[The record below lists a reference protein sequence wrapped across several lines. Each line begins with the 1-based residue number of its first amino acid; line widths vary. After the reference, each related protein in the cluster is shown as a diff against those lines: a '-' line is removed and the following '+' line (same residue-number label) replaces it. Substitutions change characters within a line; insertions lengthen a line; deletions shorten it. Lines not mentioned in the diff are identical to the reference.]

1 MSNIQKFDSAIFP
14 KIEPVSETEKRPLWS
29 VMIPTFNDGD
39 YIIECIKSVLAQ
51 APDPET
57 MQICV
62 CDDCSVDQNTS
73 QKIKEIAGNR
83 VEYYRHP
90 QQVGHIRNFNTCLHK
105 AKGHLVHILHG
116 DDQLR
121 LGFYEKLTRVFESNQ
136 DIGAAFTRFIYIDD
150 KGHWRALSGL
160 EMDKPGI
167 FHSFLPQVAV
177 RHFILSAAMVVR
189 RQVYENVGGFC
200 PQVPSYEDWDMWK
213 RVGTV
218 SSVWYD
224 PYPFVLYRKHR
235 QTMSIYNLD
244 RHFTIDGIS
253 KSIELSRSYLPLH
266 SREKWIKQAKQIG
279 ARLATQQGKAYVNQN
294 KYRIS
299 WRYIERAFK
308 LYPHPVTLVYF
319 YRYLK
324 HAMRHFMQ
332 SLSQRQR
339 MEKTA

>member
-39 YIIECIKSVLAQ
+39 YLIECIQSVFKQ
-51 APDPET
+51 ALDPET

-62 CDDCSVDQNTS
+62 CDDCSEDQT
-73 QKIKEIAGNR
+73 IKEKIQAIAGTR

-90 QQVGHIRNFNTCLHK
+90 HRVGHTRNFNTCINK

-121 LGFYEKLTRVFESNQ
+121 FGFYENLTKIFNSHKN
-136 DIGAAFTRFIYIDD
+136 IGAAFTRFIYMDE

-160 EMDKPGI
+160 EMHEPGI
-167 FHSFLPQVAV
+167 FHSFLPQIAV
-177 RHFILSAAMVVR
+177 RNFLISAAMVVKR
-189 RQVYENVGGFC
+189 DVYEMVGGFC
-200 PQVPSYEDWDMWK
+200 PQIVSYEDWDMWK
-213 RVGTV
+213 RIGTI
-218 SSVWYD
+218 SSVWYE
-224 PYPFVLYRKHR
+224 PYPFVLYRKHL
-235 QTMSIYNLD
+235 QAMSFYNLD
-244 RHFTIDGIS
+244 RHSTIDGLLKCITV
-253 KSIELSRSYLPLH
+253 SRNYLPVH

-279 ARLATQQGKAYVNQN
+279 ARFATQQSKLYMNQK

>member
-1 MSNIQKFDSAIFP
+1 
-14 KIEPVSETEKRPLWS
+14 
-29 VMIPTFNDGD
+29 D
-39 YIIECIKSVLAQ
+39 YLIECIQSVVKQ
-51 APDPET
+51 ALDPET

-62 CDDCSVDQNTS
+62 CDDCSEDQT
-73 QKIKEIAGNR
+73 IKEKIQAIAGTR
-83 VEYYRHP
+83 VEVYRHP
-90 QQVGHIRNFNTCLHK
+90 QRVGHIRNFNTCLNK

-121 LGFYEKLTRVFESNQ
+121 LGFYEKLTGVFESNQ

-150 KGHWRALSGL
+150 RGHWRALSGL

-189 RQVYENVGGFC
+189 RQVYEKVGGFC

-213 RVGTV
+213 RVGSI
-218 SSVWYD
+218 SSVWYE

-279 ARLATQQGKAYVNQN
+279 ARLATQQGKAYVNEK

-308 LYPHPVTLVYF
+308 LYPHPVTLIYF

-332 SLSQRQR
+332 SLSQRQSI
-339 MEKTA
+339 EKPA